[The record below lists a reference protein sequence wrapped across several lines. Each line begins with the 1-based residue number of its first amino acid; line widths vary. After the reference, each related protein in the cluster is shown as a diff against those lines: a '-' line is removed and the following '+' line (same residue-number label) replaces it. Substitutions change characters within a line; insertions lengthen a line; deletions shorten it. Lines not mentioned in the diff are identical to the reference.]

1 MSETGVD
8 VMSETKFHLKFADE
22 AEMLTILSAFRV
34 PIPAVYDDLGNE
46 VEPASFGELIA
57 VNHDYEM
64 LVNISIRSETGV
76 TLTDESGNEYPETV
90 PVAGYHVNF
99 ALKNETRR
107 ADLEAIPSEY
117 LTYPATP
124 AVVWA

>member
-1 MSETGVD
+1 
-8 VMSETKFHLKFADE
+8 MSETKFYLKFADE
-22 AEMLTILSAFRV
+22 AEMLTILTAFKV

-64 LVNISIRSETGV
+64 LLGISIRSETGV
-76 TLTDESGNEYPETV
+76 MLEDENGDEYPETE

-99 ALKNETRR
+99 ALKNETRK

-117 LTYPATP
+117 FTHPATP